1 MNFAP
6 QRYSLVC
13 AIFNLW
19 YYFMKSQPIKR
30 ALISVFTKEPYF
42 KLAKQLHEMG
52 VELIST
58 GGTGQALS
66 AWGLPWTS
74 VESMTGY
81 PSVFGGRVKT
91 LHPIVFGGLLQ
102 RVEDQGEAESIGME
116 AIDLAVV
123 ELYPFRDAVAS
134 GSDEQAC
141 IEKIDI
147 GGVSLIRAAAK
158 NHARVLVLSG
168 VQHIEEVQEHLQA
181 NQGSTAEFRL
191 KMAVRGFEETAAYDR
206 DIHRWMSLGFVPEL
220 HLESGPIRTLRY
232 GENPHQ
238 KGFFEGNL
246 DRIFR
251 QLWGKELSYNN
262 LLDLDAG
269 WQLMWEA
276 EGPSTAVLKHNVA
289 CGASRNIHPK
299 LAWEQALAGDPVS
312 AFGGVVL
319 TKHPVD
325 ERWAESLNSVFF
337 EILVA
342 PDYSAEALALLRQ
355 KKNRILLKWESEAMP
370 MPYVERSALGGVL
383 LQESDQFQSGPEH
396 WDLSH
401 CSILPEWVV
410 EDMKLARILVKHAKS
425 NAIALV
431 KNGQMIGIGAGQVSR
446 IDAVRQAI
454 AKAAQFNHDVRGAI
468 LASDA
473 FFPFADGIE
482 AAAQAGITYVWQ
494 PGGSIRDAEV
504 VAAAREGGIEM
515 VLGGSRHFKH

>member
-220 HLESGPIRTLRY
+220 HLESGPIRALRY

-289 CGASRNIHPK
+289 CGASRNTHPK

-383 LQESDQFQSGPEH
+383 LQESDRFKSGPEH

-504 VAAAREGGIEM
+504 LAAAREGGIEM